1 MTWRK
6 QWEGLILNPTS
17 ELPLRTLTDLDP
29 HNRVSHGESET
40 TCRLKKIYG
49 TSTKCR
55 FTTAILSCKYET
67 VQNLENH
74 WTTKYEPDSSFI
86 MMPGG
91 VVTHNSCLGEWAGK
105 TWIGH

>member
-1 MTWRK
+1 M
-6 QWEGLILNPTS
+6 
-17 ELPLRTLTDLDP
+17 
-29 HNRVSHGESET
+29 SET

-74 WTTKYEPDSSFI
+74 WTTKYEPDSSFL

-91 VVTHNSCLGEWAGK
+91 VVTHNRLGKHGLYTENIYK
-105 TWIGH
+105 FDSSKVV